1 MKQKRT
7 GWDTHMCIACAYK
20 YRGKC
25 TIAKR
30 KIDTMCSCPENY
42 TYELCTEIAEEI
54 GRRMSGLPHKNTF
67 SKEW

>member
-20 YRGKC
+20 RRGEC
-25 TIAKR
+25 TIAKQ
-30 KIDTMCSCPENY
+30 KIDTMYSCPENY
-42 TYELCTEIAEEI
+42 TYELCSEIAEEI
-54 GRRMSGLPHKNTF
+54 GRRMSGLPHRDTF